1 MSAIDTEVGRGREIL
16 PPTPIPRSVVGA
28 WARSQQIARLERC
41 ASLPFGSCPM
51 ATAAALPGPGAAS
64 PGEAYSGS
72 RKSAQRFEYSVH
84 STAGF
89 VELAPSS
96 FGAASWDDRFV
107 AAKEFFSALTKVPGV
122 AKVSDL
128 HWAHFDLHLVLQFC
142 LLSGASFDLHCDWHR
157 ALLFDF
163 HWD

>member
-1 MSAIDTEVGRGREIL
+1 MAT
-16 PPTPIPRSVVGA
+16 GA
-28 WARSQQIARLERC
+28 ARLLR
-41 ASLPFGSCPM
+41 S
-51 ATAAALPGPGAAS
+51 ALSGPGSAS
-64 PGEAYSGS
+64 QREAYSGS
-72 RKSAQRFEYSVH
+72 RKLAQRFEYSVH

-107 AAKEFFSALTKVPGV
+107 AAKEFYNALAKVPGV

-128 HWAHFDLHLVLQFC
+128 HWMHSDLHLVLHFN
-142 LLSGASFDLHCDWHR
+142 LLSGAGFDLHCDWHL

>member
-1 MSAIDTEVGRGREIL
+1 
-16 PPTPIPRSVVGA
+16 
-28 WARSQQIARLERC
+28 
-41 ASLPFGSCPM
+41 M

-96 FGAASWDDRFV
+96 FRAASWSDRFV
-107 AAKEFFSALTKVPGV
+107 AAKEFYTALAKVPGV
-122 AKVSDL
+122 AEVS
-128 HWAHFDLHLVLQFC
+128 WGG
-142 LLSGASFDLHCDWHR
+142 GASP
-157 ALLFDF
+157 
-163 HWD
+163 

>member
-1 MSAIDTEVGRGREIL
+1 MSTIDTEVGRGREIAA
-16 PPTPIPRSVVGA
+16 PP
-28 WARSQQIARLERC
+28 SQQIARLERC

-96 FGAASWDDRFV
+96 FRAASWSDRFV
-107 AAKEFFSALTKVPGV
+107 AAKEFYNALAKVPGV
-122 AKVSDL
+122 AEVSD
-128 HWAHFDLHLVLQFC
+128 
-142 LLSGASFDLHCDWHR
+142 
-157 ALLFDF
+157 
-163 HWD
+163 

>member
-1 MSAIDTEVGRGREIL
+1 MATGS
-16 PPTPIPRSVVGA
+16 GA
-28 WARSQQIARLERC
+28 ARLLR
-41 ASLPFGSCPM
+41 S
-51 ATAAALPGPGAAS
+51 ALPGPGAAS

-72 RKSAQRFEYSVH
+72 RKSTQRFEYSVH

-96 FGAASWDDRFV
+96 FRAASWSDRFV
-107 AAKEFFSALTKVPGV
+107 AAKEFYNALAKVPGV

-128 HWAHFDLHLVLQFC
+128 HWMHSDLHLALQFY
-142 LLSGASFDLHCDWHR
+142 LLPGASFDLHCGWHL

-163 HWD
+163 HWDLPGVASSMLFRRV